1 MKPKSRNPRS
11 TTKDTVFPTTDV
23 LKKSVRTK
31 KRPDQSEYSKRKEI
45 RPSQSEDR
53 PNLLNKIKVNK
64 RKRVHEHVIQH
75 NNHFFF
81 FFNFT
86 SKKEEEE
93 KLRKFV
99 WVFIFKKNWEAVD
112 PFSQCE
118 MKNICYCTNTNCK
131 TRLQHAEQNHRQTE
145 RSVTKSI
152 LRRFS
157 IQTQQK
163 KNRKER
169 NQAQ

>member
-64 RKRVHEHVIQH
+64 RKRVHEHVI
-75 NNHFFF
+75 
-81 FFNFT
+81 
-86 SKKEEEE
+86 
-93 KLRKFV
+93 
-99 WVFIFKKNWEAVD
+99 
-112 PFSQCE
+112 
-118 MKNICYCTNTNCK
+118 
-131 TRLQHAEQNHRQTE
+131 
-145 RSVTKSI
+145 
-152 LRRFS
+152 
-157 IQTQQK
+157 
-163 KNRKER
+163 
-169 NQAQ
+169 